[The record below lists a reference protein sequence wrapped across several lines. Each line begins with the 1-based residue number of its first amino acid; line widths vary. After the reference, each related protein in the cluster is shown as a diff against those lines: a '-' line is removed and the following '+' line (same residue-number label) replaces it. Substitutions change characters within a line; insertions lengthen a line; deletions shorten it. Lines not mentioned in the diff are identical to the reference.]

1 MLSRSV
7 PVVKST
13 GGMVKRSEDTVSS
26 FPLTESE
33 EISQKAMS
41 MFQFTGSRMIPI
53 AIPIL
58 SLSKNC
64 KLIPHSS
71 GESLRCLSA
80 GLAQLVEHRICNP
93 EVAGS

>member
-7 PVVKST
+7 PVVRST
-13 GGMVKRSEDTVSS
+13 GGTAKRYEDTVFT

-33 EISQKAMS
+33 EISQKAIS
-41 MFQFTGSRMIPI
+41 MFPFIGSRIIPI

-64 KLIPHSS
+64 EEKYNNTAENPSS
-71 GESLRCLSA
+71 
-80 GLAQLVEHRICNP
+80 VMTP
-93 EVAGS
+93 

>member
-13 GGMVKRSEDTVSS
+13 GGMVKRSEDTVFS

-33 EISQKAMS
+33 EISQKAMF
-41 MFQFTGSRMIPI
+41 MFQFTGSRIIPI

-64 KLIPHSS
+64 EEKYNNTAENPSS
-71 GESLRCLSA
+71 
-80 GLAQLVEHRICNP
+80 VMTP
-93 EVAGS
+93 

>member
-7 PVVKST
+7 LVVKST
-13 GGMVKRSEDTVSS
+13 GGMVKRSEDTVFL

-41 MFQFTGSRMIPI
+41 MFQFTGSRITPI

-64 KLIPHSS
+64 KAKYNNTAENHS
-71 GESLRCLSA
+71 A
-80 GLAQLVEHRICNP
+80 VMTP
-93 EVAGS
+93 